1 MTTEKM
7 DAAPLIEGACQRVGA
22 DDFGADTWQEGLDVL
37 VTALNRD
44 AELNDLGRAAFADLI
59 IGNLANRLEI
69 EQWYAQ
75 YPEINEQEIVAPLFG
90 IGLPRTGSTALSALL
105 ACDDTRRPLRTWEAG
120 RPCPPPESATADSDP
135 RIAEAQ
141 AGIDITNEMFPGF
154 VGLLPTSAV
163 GPQECIL
170 LMAMDF
176 RSQMFEGLAFIPTY
190 NTWLMQ
196 CDMKPAYRFHER
208 VLKLLQWHCPP
219 NRWWLKS
226 PAHMHSIE
234 ALNAVYPTA
243 RFVMT
248 HRDVTQV
255 LPSVCGLTEALSSIL
270 CERPDPTLLG
280 PHNAKVWA
288 EALRRFIDFR
298 NDNDE
303 NRFFDVSFLAMQQD
317 PIGAVEHLYGE
328 LGDDFSVETRHRMQ
342 AWWETNAADRKS
354 IPQQPERFGLD
365 MAAMR
370 QQFAFY
376 HDRFVTSPT
385 TWPESQHDH

>member
-1 MTTEKM
+1 MTAGRLE
-7 DAAPLIEGACQRVGA
+7 AAPLVDAACHRVGV
-22 DDFGADTWQEGLDVL
+22 DNFGADTWQEGLDVL
-37 VTALNRD
+37 ITALNRD
-44 AELNDLGRAAFADLI
+44 AQLNDLGQEVFADQI
-59 IGNLANRLEI
+59 VGHLANRLEI
-69 EQWYAQ
+69 EQWYTLH
-75 YPEINEQEIVAPLFG
+75 PEIDEQEITAPLFG
-90 IGLPRTGSTALSALL
+90 IGLPRTGSTALSSLL

-120 RPCPPPESATADSDP
+120 HPCPPPESRTADSDP

-141 AGIDITNEMFPGF
+141 AGIDMTHEMFPGF

-176 RSQMFEGLAFIPTY
+176 RSQVFEGMAFIPTY
-190 NTWLMQ
+190 NAWLMQ
-196 CDMKPAYRFHER
+196 CDMEPAYRLHER

-234 ALNAVYPTA
+234 ALNSVYPTA

-255 LPSVCGLTEALSSIL
+255 LPSVCALTEALSSVL
-270 CERPDPTLLG
+270 CQHPDPTILG

-288 EALRRFIDFR
+288 EALRRFMDFR
-298 NDNDE
+298 THNADD
-303 NRFFDVSFLAMQQD
+303 RFFDVSFIAMQED
-317 PIGAVEHLYGE
+317 PLGAVERLYVE
-328 LGDDFSVETRHRMQ
+328 LGDDLSAETRSQMQ
-342 AWWETNAADRKS
+342 TWWKASAADRKAT
-354 IPQQPERFGLD
+354 PQRPERFGLD
-365 MAAMR
+365 VAEMS

-376 HDRFVTSPT
+376 HDRFVTTPEQQPT
-385 TWPESQHDH
+385 P

>member
-1 MTTEKM
+1 MTTESM
-7 DAAPLIEGACQRVGA
+7 DAAPLIESARQRVGA

-44 AELNDLGRAAFADLI
+44 AQLNDLGRAAFADLI

-120 RPCPPPESATADSDP
+120 RPCPPPESATADFDP

-141 AGIDITNEMFPGF
+141 AGIDMTNEMFPGF

-270 CERPDPTLLG
+270 CENADPTLLG

-298 NDNDE
+298 NDNDD

-328 LGDDFSVETRHRMQ
+328 LGDNFSVETRHQMQ
-342 AWWETNAADRKS
+342 AWWESNAADRKAS
-354 IPQQPERFGLD
+354 PQQPERFGLD
-365 MAAMR
+365 KTAMS

-376 HDRFVTSPT
+376 HDRFVTMPT
-385 TWPESQHDH
+385 AARESQHDH